1 MHSRLFDK
9 LFKAAAE
16 GDAAGIVRLR
26 ARCRSV
32 LIQDDDDNTPLHLAA
47 RGGHTAAVYE
57 LLKRDGSVAAKVCN
71 LAEETPFT
79 LAVQYGRPEI
89 ARMLLHAADFDVNRQ
104 DSLGRTAL
112 HLAVEHGASSD
123 MIHLLL
129 AAYADIRIKD
139 HQKRTPVSLAH
150 QQGKTEAV
158 EQMRRENPALR
169 QAARRGNL
177 PEIRRLLAEGADI
190 HARDLAGYSA
200 LANAL
205 DCEEHEAAN
214 LLIEAGARLSL
225 NEMVRL
231 GDVRDV
237 EVLLDC
243 GADANEQTL
252 DYQTPLLRAIDEQ
265 NPAMVR
271 LLLAAGADVNLS
283 TMAGTPLQEAAWRE
297 SSDIVQMLIEAGA
310 NVNTRS
316 YHGSTALLE
325 TIILQR
331 TKNLAL
337 LIRAGVD
344 VNQRGAEGFTPLAK
358 AKLFE
363 RDDIIRP
370 LLAAGADPGSE
381 VSP

>member
-1 MHSRLFDK
+1 MYSRFYDK
-9 LFKAAAE
+9 LFEAAAQ
-16 GDAAGIVRLR
+16 GDTAGIIRLR
-26 ARCRSV
+26 ARCMSV

-57 LLKRDGSVAAKVCN
+57 LLKREGGTAANTGN

-79 LAVQYGRPEI
+79 LAVQYGHTEI
-89 ARMLLHAADFDVNRQ
+89 ARMLLKASAIDVNRQ
-104 DSLGRTAL
+104 DALGRTPL
-112 HLAVEHGASSD
+112 HLAVKHGASSD
-123 MIHLLL
+123 MIRLLL
-129 AAYADIRIKD
+129 AGYADIRIKD
-139 HQKRTPVSLAH
+139 YQKHSPVSLA
-150 QQGKTEAV
+150 QRQGETEAE
-158 EQMRRENPALR
+158 EQMKRENPALR
-169 QAARRGNL
+169 LAAGRGNL
-177 PEIRRLLAEGADI
+177 REIKRLLSEGADI

-237 EVLLDC
+237 QVLLDG

-271 LLLAAGADVNLS
+271 LLLAAGADANLS
-283 TMAGTPLQEAAWRE
+283 TMDGTPLTEAAWRE
-297 SSDIVQMLIEAGA
+297 SSEIVQMLIEAGA

-316 YHGSTALLE
+316 YHGSTALME

-337 LIRAGVD
+337 LIRAGAD
-344 VNQRGAEGFTPLAK
+344 VNQVGAEGFTPLAK
-358 AKLFE
+358 AKLFG

>member
-57 LLKRDGSVAAKVCN
+57 LLKREGSVAAKVCN

-79 LAVQYGRPEI
+79 LAVQYGHPEI
-89 ARMLLHAADFDVNRQ
+89 VRMLLHAADFDEQ
-104 DSLGRTAL
+104 
-112 HLAVEHGASSD
+112 
-123 MIHLLL
+123 
-129 AAYADIRIKD
+129 
-139 HQKRTPVSLAH
+139 
-150 QQGKTEAV
+150 EAV
-158 EQMRRENPALR
+158 
-169 QAARRGNL
+169 
-177 PEIRRLLAEGADI
+177 
-190 HARDLAGYSA
+190 
-200 LANAL
+200 
-205 DCEEHEAAN
+205 N

-237 EVLLDC
+237 QVLLDS
-243 GADANEQTL
+243 GADVNEQTL

-271 LLLAAGADVNLS
+271 ILLAAGADANLS
-283 TMAGTPLQEAAWRE
+283 TMAGTPLTEAAWRE
-297 SSDIVQMLIEAGA
+297 SSEIVQMLIEAGA
-310 NVNTRS
+310 NVNTLS

-337 LIRAGVD
+337 LIRAGAD
-344 VNQRGAEGFTPLAK
+344 VNQVGAEGVTPLAK
-358 AKLFE
+358 AKLFG